1 MTLDL
6 ILIGC
11 VVVWM
16 IIGFISGFW
25 VQMLRLGVLVGAY
38 FLAGLVAR
46 PLGTWLFLNLKVPPL
61 VGSIIAPAVA
71 FLLLYMILAA
81 VAWSIV
87 RAARRLRSAT
97 GEQRSRLNSW
107 GGALLGGVKM
117 VLILGVLLSAVA
129 LAREPLEKVSK
140 KSVLEKLALDDSK
153 IFALVKK
160 HNLLAQ
166 FHLPV
171 VGDIATLT
179 KLSTDPK
186 MAEKVANDPQIKA
199 LISHPKIKALLND
212 PTIIKASETR
222 DIAALL
228 ANPRINELAND
239 LELQQLIRDVDLS
252 KLK

>member
-6 ILIGC
+6 LLIGC
-11 VVVWM
+11 MLLWM
-16 IIGFISGFW
+16 VIGFFSGFW
-25 VQMLRLGVLVGAY
+25 VQVLRLGVLVGAY

-46 PLGTWLFLNLKVPPL
+46 PLGTWLFLNLQIPPL
-61 VGSIIAPAVA
+61 IGSIIAPAVA
-71 FLLLYMILAA
+71 FLLLYMILATA
-81 VAWSIV
+81 AWAIV
-87 RAARRLRSAT
+87 RAARRVRSTT

-117 VLILGVLLSAVA
+117 ALILGVLLSAVA
-129 LAREPLEKVSK
+129 LAREPLTKMSK

-153 IFALVKK
+153 IFALVKE
-160 HNLLAQ
+160 HNLLAR

-171 VGDIATLT
+171 VGDITTLS
-179 KLSTDPK
+179 KISTDPTL
-186 MAEKVANDPQIKA
+186 AEKAVNDPQIKA
-199 LISHPKIKALLND
+199 LINHPKIKALLND
-212 PTIIKASETR
+212 PAIIKASETR